1 MISTLAD
8 WIERRTRLADR
19 SLATKVAATPLLMLG
34 LFVAVAALSAA
45 ALLVADRSVSGIVR
59 GDMHDVGQLNAIE
72 RRFGANDSRVYRLLV
87 AKAANPT
94 FDVSRDTAAI
104 QDGLA
109 QVRADL
115 LSYRA
120 GHPTDRET
128 IARAVAVLDRYRET
142 VRVITS
148 MLELD
153 FGSTAAMIAPF
164 RAHAALVERRIR
176 QVSAAGV
183 AHADASAAEAVF
195 TTRITILLI
204 LIMSAV
210 AILLGLS
217 FAYVISRSTV
227 RSITE
232 IAGATRAVM
241 NGEDHLDLSSYYR
254 RDEFGLMV
262 TALQT
267 FQTQRDT
274 ARQLERQAAALRDE
288 AQEREQRNA
297 AAIRHTEEQAE
308 QQRRAI
314 MAQLASSF
322 EDRVAGAIREA
333 QRAMVHLDHH
343 AESLLS
349 SAGAE
354 QQLAQD
360 LDVIAHQLTKEMRE
374 ANEATQRMA
383 CAFTSI
389 DTEVAGTSR
398 AARSINEHAV
408 NAQSAVARTQAQAES
423 IEQIVDVIEA
433 IAQQTNLLAL
443 NATIEAAR
451 AGPTGAGFAVVATE
465 IKLLSSRTS
474 MSTNDARAKID
485 AVQQQIEAVVDG
497 TDSLNSL
504 IADLDTVAQNVVGMT
519 RGQTS
524 SVRHLDELLES
535 VRERSRRLAEASKQI
550 SSAAEENVASVHR
563 FRENSYL
570 LGNALS
576 LLGKD
581 AQSFT
586 RELRGG

>member
-1 MISTLAD
+1 MIATLAD

-34 LFVAVAALSAA
+34 LFVAVAALSAT

-94 FDVSRDTAAI
+94 FDVSRDTTAI

-120 GHPTDRET
+120 GHPTDRDT

-142 VRVITS
+142 VGVITS

-183 AHADASAAEAVF
+183 AHADASAAEAVL

-241 NGEDHLDLSSYYR
+241 NGEDHLDLSSYHR

-297 AAIRHTEEQAE
+297 AAIRRTEEQAE

-333 QRAMVHLDHH
+333 QRAMVHLNHH

-354 QQLAQD
+354 QQLAHD
-360 LDVIAHQLTKEMRE
+360 LDVIAHQLTDEMRE

-383 CAFTSI
+383 CAFTGI

-398 AARSINEHAV
+398 AARSINEHAA
-408 NAQSAVARTQAQAES
+408 NARSAVARTQAQAES

-451 AGPTGAGFAVVATE
+451 AGPAGAGFAVVATE
-465 IKLLSSRTS
+465 IKSLSSRTS

-485 AVQQQIEAVVDG
+485 AVQEQIVAVVDG

-524 SVRHLDELLES
+524 SVRHLDALLES

-563 FRENSYL
+563 FRENSQL
-570 LGNALS
+570 LGSALS

>member
-1 MISTLAD
+1 MIAALAD
-8 WIERRTRLADR
+8 WIERRARLADR
-19 SLATKVAATPLLMLG
+19 PLATKVAATPLLMLG
-34 LFVAVAALSAA
+34 LFVAVAVLSAA
-45 ALLVADRSVSGIVR
+45 ALLVADRNVSGIVR
-59 GDMHDVGQLNAIE
+59 GDMHDVGRLNAIE
-72 RRFGANDSRVYRLLV
+72 RNFGANDSRVYRLLV
-87 AKAANPT
+87 TKAANPA

-104 QDGLA
+104 KDGLT

-115 LSYRA
+115 LTYLA
-120 GHPTDRET
+120 GHPTDRVT
-128 IARAVAVLDRYRET
+128 IDRAVAVLDRYRET
-142 VRVITS
+142 VAVITS

-153 FGSTAAMIAPF
+153 FGSSAAMIAPF
-164 RAHAALVERRIR
+164 RAHAALVEQRIR
-176 QVSAAGV
+176 QVSEAGV

-195 TTRITILLI
+195 TTRVTILLI

-227 RSITE
+227 RSITD

-241 NGEDHLDLSSYYR
+241 HGENHLDLSSYQR

-274 ARQLERQAAALRDE
+274 ARQLERQAAALRDQ

-297 AAIRHTEEQAE
+297 TAIRRTEDEAE

-343 AESLLS
+343 AEILLS
-349 SAGAE
+349 SAGTE
-354 QQLAQD
+354 QQLARD
-360 LDVIAHQLTKEMRE
+360 LDVIALQLTEEMRE

-408 NAQSAVARTQAQAES
+408 NARSAVAQTQAQAES
-423 IEQIVDVIEA
+423 IEQIVDVIDA

-451 AGPTGAGFAVVATE
+451 AGQYGAGFAVVATE
-465 IKLLSSRTS
+465 IKSLSSRTS
-474 MSTNDARAKID
+474 ISTNDARAKID
-485 AVQQQIEAVVDG
+485 AVQEQIEAVVDG
-497 TDSLNSL
+497 TDSLNNL

-524 SVRHLDELLES
+524 SVRHLDALLES

-563 FRENSYL
+563 FRENSHL
-570 LGNALS
+570 LGSALS

-586 RELRGG
+586 RELQGG

>member
-1 MISTLAD
+1 MTSTLAD

-115 LSYRA
+115 LSYRT
-120 GHPTDRET
+120 GHPTDRGT

-142 VRVITS
+142 VGVITS

-183 AHADASAAEAVF
+183 AHADASAAKAVL

-241 NGEDHLDLSSYYR
+241 NGEDHLDLSSYHR

-274 ARQLERQAAALRDE
+274 ARQLERQAAALRYE

-297 AAIRHTEEQAE
+297 AAIRRTEEQAE

-333 QRAMVHLDHH
+333 QRAMVHLNHH

-349 SAGAE
+349 SAGVE

-360 LDVIAHQLTKEMRE
+360 LDVIAHQLTMEMRE

-408 NAQSAVARTQAQAES
+408 NAQGAVARTQAQAES

-451 AGPTGAGFAVVATE
+451 AGPAGAGFAVVATE
-465 IKLLSSRTS
+465 IKSLSSRTS

-485 AVQQQIEAVVDG
+485 AVQEQIVAVVDG

-504 IADLDTVAQNVVGMT
+504 IADLDAVAQNVVGMT

-524 SVRHLDELLES
+524 SVRHLDALLES

-563 FRENSYL
+563 FRENSQL
-570 LGNALS
+570 LGSALT

>member
-1 MISTLAD
+1 MIAALAD
-8 WIERRTRLADR
+8 WIERRARLADR
-19 SLATKVAATPLLMLG
+19 PLATKVAATPLLMLG

-45 ALLVADRSVSGIVR
+45 ALLVADRNVSGIVR
-59 GDMHDVGQLNAIE
+59 GDMHDVGRLNAIE
-72 RRFGANDSRVYRLLV
+72 RHFGANDSRVYRLLV
-87 AKAANPT
+87 AKAANPA
-94 FDVSRDTAAI
+94 FDVSKDTATI
-104 QDGLA
+104 QTGLT

-115 LSYRA
+115 LAYRA
-120 GHPTDRET
+120 GHPTDADA

-142 VRVITS
+142 VGVITS

-153 FGSTAAMIAPF
+153 FGSSAAMIAPF
-164 RAHAALVERRIR
+164 REHATLVEQRIR
-176 QVSAAGV
+176 QVSESGV
-183 AHADASAAEAVF
+183 SHADASAAQAVL

-204 LIMSAV
+204 LILSAI
-210 AILLGLS
+210 AILLGLT

-227 RSITE
+227 RSITD

-241 NGEDHLDLSSYYR
+241 NGDDLNLSSFQR
-254 RDEFGLMV
+254 GDELGLMV

-274 ARQLERQAAALRDE
+274 ARALERQAAALREE
-288 AQEREQRNA
+288 AQERDQRNA
-297 AAIRHTEEQAE
+297 AAIRRTKEQAE

-333 QRAMVHLDHH
+333 QRAMAHLDRHT
-343 AESLLS
+343 ESLLS
-349 SAGAE
+349 SAGVE
-354 QQLAQD
+354 QQLAHD
-360 LDVIAHQLTKEMRE
+360 LDVIAHQLTDEMRE

-408 NAQSAVARTQAQAES
+408 NARAAVGRSQAQAES

-433 IAQQTNLLAL
+433 FAQQTNLLAL

-451 AGPTGAGFAVVATE
+451 AGQSGAGFAVVAAE
-465 IKLLSSRTS
+465 IKSLSSRTS
-474 MSTNDARAKID
+474 ISTSDARAKIE
-485 AVQQQIEAVVDG
+485 AVQEQIETVVDC

-504 IADLDTVAQNVVGMT
+504 ISDLDAVAQNVVGMT

-524 SVRHLDELLES
+524 SVRHLDTLLEK
-535 VRERSRRLAEASKQI
+535 VRERSGRLAEASKQI
-550 SSAAEENVASVHR
+550 SSAAEENVASVNR
-563 FRENSYL
+563 FREDSHL
-570 LGNALS
+570 LGSALT

-581 AQSFT
+581 AQLFT
-586 RELRGG
+586 RELLSG

>member
-1 MISTLAD
+1 MAD

-45 ALLVADRSVSGIVR
+45 ALLVADRNVSGIVR
-59 GDMHDVGQLNAIE
+59 GDMHDVGRLNAIE

-94 FDVSRDTAAI
+94 FNVSRDAAAI

-120 GHPTDRET
+120 GHPTDRDT
-128 IARAVAVLDRYRET
+128 IARAVTVLDRYRET
-142 VRVITS
+142 VGVITS

-153 FGSTAAMIAPF
+153 FGSSAAMIAPF
-164 RAHAALVERRIR
+164 RAHAAMVEQRIR
-176 QVSAAGV
+176 QVSEAGV
-183 AHADASAAEAVF
+183 AHADTSAADAVF

-204 LIMSAV
+204 LLLSAV
-210 AILLGLS
+210 AILSGLS

-227 RSITE
+227 RSITD
-232 IAGATRAVM
+232 IAGATRALM
-241 NGEDHLDLSSYYR
+241 NGEDRLDLSSYQR

-267 FQTQRDT
+267 FQMQRDT
-274 ARQLERQAAALRDE
+274 ARQLEREAAVLRDE
-288 AQEREQRNA
+288 AREREQRNA

-308 QQRRAI
+308 RQRREI

-343 AESLLS
+343 AEGLLS

-354 QQLAQD
+354 QRLAQD
-360 LDVIAHQLTKEMRE
+360 LDVIAHQLTNEMRE

-408 NAQSAVARTQAQAES
+408 NARSAVARTQAQAES

-465 IKLLSSRTS
+465 IKSLSSRTS
-474 MSTNDARAKID
+474 ISTNDARAKID
-485 AVQQQIEAVVDG
+485 AVQEQIEAVVDG
-497 TDSLNSL
+497 TDSLNNL

-524 SVRHLDELLES
+524 SVRHLDALLES

-563 FRENSYL
+563 FRENSHL
-570 LGNALS
+570 LGSALS

>member
-8 WIERRTRLADR
+8 WIERRIRLADR

-59 GDMHDVGQLNAIE
+59 GDMHDVGQLDAIE
-72 RRFGANDSRVYRLLV
+72 RRFGANDTRVYRLLV

-94 FDVSRDTAAI
+94 FDVSRDTAEI
-104 QDGLA
+104 QNGLT

-115 LSYRA
+115 LSYRT
-120 GHPTDRET
+120 GHPTDRDT

-142 VRVITS
+142 VGVISS

-183 AHADASAAEAVF
+183 AHADASAAKAVL

-241 NGEDHLDLSSYYR
+241 NGDDHLDLSSYHR

-297 AAIRHTEEQAE
+297 AAIRRTEEQAE

-333 QRAMVHLDHH
+333 QRAMVHLNHH

-360 LDVIAHQLTKEMRE
+360 LDVMAHQLTKEMRE

-383 CAFTSI
+383 SAFTSI

-451 AGPTGAGFAVVATE
+451 AGPAGAGFAVVATE
-465 IKLLSSRTS
+465 IKSLSSRTS

-485 AVQQQIEAVVDG
+485 AVQEQIVAVVDG

-519 RGQTS
+519 RGQIS
-524 SVRHLDELLES
+524 SVRHLDELLER

-563 FRENSYL
+563 FRENSQL
-570 LGNALS
+570 LVRALS